1 MDIHWQ
7 CRKCNDNVHVC
18 VCISV
23 KPQPSMWASAVAAC
37 NPNVSTPPLT
47 PWHPWQSWY
56 IYTYIYIWICAY
68 VYTHMYN
75 YVHIYIYTY
84 IPIYI
89 YLYIHTYVYRERQKI
104 KDDSDSWVAESWCK
118 EQNECKLS
126 SKSSVTK
133 SWNLPQKP
141 PSCVSQNASGRITSI
156 QQCAQTPT
164 PRCTSS

>member
-1 MDIHWQ
+1 MCMHL
-7 CRKCNDNVHVC
+7 CETPTEHV
-18 VCISV
+18 S
-23 KPQPSMWASAVAAC
+23 KRSGGMQPKREH
-37 NPNVSTPPLT
+37 TPTYPLT
-47 PWHPWQSWY
+47 PLTVMIY